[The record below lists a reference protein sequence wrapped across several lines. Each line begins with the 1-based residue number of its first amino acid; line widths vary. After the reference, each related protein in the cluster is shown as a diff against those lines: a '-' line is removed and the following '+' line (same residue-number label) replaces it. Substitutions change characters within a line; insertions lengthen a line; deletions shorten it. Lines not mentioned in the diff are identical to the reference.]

1 MSGKEE
7 FGHDQ
12 FFAKKEV
19 LFRPLEVAFFY
30 EDGLGKYYHG
40 DENWLTGSKKIVCH
54 SRSLRKGV

>member
-19 LFRPLEVAFFY
+19 LFRPLEVAFFMRM
-30 EDGLGKYYHG
+30 GLGSTIMG
-40 DENWLTGSKKIVCH
+40 MKIGLLVPK
-54 SRSLRKGV
+54 RLYVIPEV